1 MKKKALVLILILTL
15 LAVAAVAVLPRV
27 LPVFRTC
34 KALGDF
40 LAQKEH
46 SMDTCAQITLGRL
59 DYRLDAQ
66 LDTVTSGGKTVTVL
80 SQNSRSVYYCDGILY
95 LENARAYRLTEP
107 TGTDFS
113 AWKGAMW
120 LLRNAQVDMEKMGCS
135 VTLRGQQVQELLT
148 SFCPGVEDVVP
159 EVDSL
164 TLELGVMDSKLS
176 QIRFRGSAWL
186 EQTEIS
192 VDVSLDLVR
201 PVRMKTIPSAVDAAL
216 RTGDPFQAEPL
227 TENVIR
233 FFAAF
238 LALEEQETL
247 AGELTL
253 SADCGPLALDKTVD
267 LFCWQAEGK
276 RIYSL
281 QENGVGLY
289 YGNGTVCDSQG
300 RSLSVNAENASAVK
314 IPEMLLAVC
323 LRLSADCQQDQDQY
337 VYRFSLDGS
346 AMEELAYA
354 IVPGAGKLP
363 LSLTEGSIE
372 IVLRQDRIR
381 SLHIRIQGS
390 LSLLV
395 TQVDVAIGGEVML
408 LDYAAPALPE
418 AVKAALLGDHGDK

>member
-40 LAQKEH
+40 LARKEH
-46 SMDTCAQITLGRL
+46 SMDISAQITLGRL

-80 SQNSRSVYYCDGILY
+80 SQNSRSAYYCDGILY

-113 AWKGAMW
+113 VWKGAMW

-148 SFCPGVEDVVP
+148 SFCPRVEDVVP

-186 EQTEIS
+186 GQTEIS

-201 PVRMKTIPSAVDAAL
+201 PARMKTIPSAVDAAL

-247 AGELTL
+247 AGKLTL

-323 LRLSADCQQDQDQY
+323 LRLSADCRQDQDQY

-346 AMEELAYA
+346 AMEELTYA
-354 IVPGAGKLP
+354 IVPGAEKLP